1 MPSGLCKTVQ
11 LILEDLSQNDKVETG
26 IEIYS
31 QSHSN
36 ETMTGND
43 IDNF

>member
-1 MPSGLCKTVQ
+1 MTSGLWKTVQ
-11 LILEDLSQNDKVETG
+11 LILEDLFQNDKVETG

-31 QSHSN
+31 QSHIL

-43 IDNF
+43 IDHF